1 MKPGRQ
7 NTKSIASLM
16 ALAFVITLMTA
27 VGSLAQSASSAR
39 HVAVPQGQKQK
50 VQGVV
55 SIRTGDSFKVRE
67 PGGAETTV
75 LLTAGTDVTSH
86 SRGLR
91 GKKEYPVTYIMR
103 GLRLQ
108 AEGRG
113 DADGNLVADWVRFDE
128 QDLRSAQAL
137 EQTAEL
143 ADENMARIKAA
154 EEAARLAEENARRM
168 AGQIAENTALA
179 NDARA
184 RADAAQAQAD
194 SAFKAAALAN
204 NRINGLD
211 EYETVRTI
219 PVLFKVNSSI
229 INPTARQTIDEAAA
243 WAKAEKAKGNA
254 NGWLVEV
261 VGFADT
267 SGNTARNR
275 ALSERRAKTVIQYLV
290 GVHNLDLRRLVQPFG
305 FGDSKPVADNKT
317 AAGRA
322 KNRRVEIR
330 ILQNKGI
337 AMTGD

>member
-1 MKPGRQ
+1 MR
-7 NTKSIASLM
+7 NRKSIAVV
-16 ALAFVITLMTA
+16 ALAFVITLITA
-27 VGSLAQSASSAR
+27 VGSSAQSASNAR
-39 HVAVPQGQKQK
+39 PVQVPQGEKQK
-50 VQGVV
+50 IQGVV
-55 SIRTGDSFKVRE
+55 SIRAGDSFKVRD

-75 LLTAGTDVTSH
+75 LLTGDTKVSSH

-91 GKKEYPVTYIMR
+91 GKQAYPVTYIMR

-113 DADGNLVADWVRFDE
+113 DAEGNLVADWVRFDE

-137 EQTAEL
+137 EQTDEL
-143 ADENMARIKAA
+143 ANENQARLTAA
-154 EEAARLAEENARRM
+154 EQAAREAADEARRM

-194 SAFKAAALAN
+194 AAYKAAALAN

-211 EYETVRTI
+211 DYEQVRTI
-219 PVLFKVNSSI
+219 PVLFKVNSSV
-229 INPTARQTIDEAAA
+229 INAAAKQTMDEAAA
-243 WAKAEKAKGNA
+243 WAKGEKAKGNA

-267 SGNTARNR
+267 TGKSARNR
-275 ALSERRAKTVIQYLV
+275 ALSERRAKAVIQYLV

-305 FGDSKPVADNKT
+305 YGDSKPVADNKT

-337 AMTGD
+337 AQTSE